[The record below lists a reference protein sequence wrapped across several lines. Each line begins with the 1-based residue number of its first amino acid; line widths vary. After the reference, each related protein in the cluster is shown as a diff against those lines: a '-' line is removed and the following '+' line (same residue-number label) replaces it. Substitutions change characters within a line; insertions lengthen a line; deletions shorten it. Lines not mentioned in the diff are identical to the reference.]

1 MFNIPKIFYL
11 NFSKYVND
19 TSLKFDIKFKKKN

>member
-11 NFSKYVND
+11 KFSKYVNN
-19 TSLKFDIKFKKKN
+19 TSLKFDIKLKKN